1 MVTQILKRNNDLAS
15 ILLVDSFKEADLF
28 LMILAIELTAFLL
41 GLSGELTAQKSIID
55 EANLC

>member
-28 LMILAIELTAFLL
+28 LMIFAIELTTFFI
-41 GLSGELTAQKSIID
+41 GPFRRVDCSKV
-55 EANLC
+55 NN